1 MNRISN
7 ILINNYGFQLVGVS
21 EFYINGDIIIKLDK
35 VGTYVYIHI
44 SSKGSAS
51 SLGIEIEHN
60 NVESKIKMILYSH
73 VGFSIVKKMIRK
85 VKINKVIKCM

>member
-7 ILINNYGFQLVGVS
+7 ILIDNYGFQLVG
-21 EFYINGDIIIKLDK
+21 EFYTNEDIFIKLDK
-35 VGTYVYIHI
+35 VSTYVYIHI

-51 SLGIEIEHN
+51 SLGIEIDHN
-60 NVESKIKMILYSH
+60 NVENKIKMILYSH

>member
-7 ILINNYGFQLVGVS
+7 ILIDNYGFQLVG
-21 EFYINGDIIIKLDK
+21 EFYTNEDIFIKLDK
-35 VGTYVYIHI
+35 VSTYVYIHI
-44 SSKGSAS
+44 SSKGSAT
-51 SLGIEIEHN
+51 SLGIKTDYS
-60 NVESKIKMILYSH
+60 NVEKKIKMILYSH

>member
-1 MNRISN
+1 MNRISS
-7 ILINNYGFQLVGVS
+7 ILINNYGFQFVAD
-21 EFYINGDIIIKLDK
+21 FYINEGIIIKLDE

-44 SSKGSAS
+44 SSKGSAT
-51 SLGIEIEHN
+51 SLGIKIDHS
-60 NVESKIKMILYSH
+60 NVEKKIKMILYSH

>member
-1 MNRISN
+1 MNRISS
-7 ILINNYGFQLVGVS
+7 ILINNYGFQLVGDI
-21 EFYINGDIIIKLDK
+21 YINEGIIIKLDK

-44 SSKGSAS
+44 SSKGSAT
-51 SLGIEIEHN
+51 SLGIKIDHS
-60 NVESKIKMILYSH
+60 NVEKKIKMILYSH